1 MLLYDKLRLEEEGPT
16 YQVSEPPA
24 PDLSQIKIDE
34 NIFGKISNIEPLLA
48 SIRNGEKVD
57 ISYTSGIK

>member
-1 MLLYDKLRLEEEGPT
+1 MLLYDKLRVEEEGPT

-24 PDLSQIKIDE
+24 LDLSHIEIDE

-48 SIRNGEKVD
+48 SIRSGE
-57 ISYTSGIK
+57 

>member
-1 MLLYDKLRLEEEGPT
+1 MLLYAMTIYLRVEEEGPT

-24 PDLSQIKIDE
+24 PDLSQIEIDE

-48 SIRNGEKVD
+48 SIRSGE
-57 ISYTSGIK
+57 